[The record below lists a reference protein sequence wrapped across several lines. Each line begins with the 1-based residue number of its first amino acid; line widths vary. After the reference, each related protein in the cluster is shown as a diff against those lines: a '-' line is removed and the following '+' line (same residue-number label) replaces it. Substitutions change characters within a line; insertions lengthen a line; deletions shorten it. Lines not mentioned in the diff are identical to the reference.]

1 MQLLNAP
8 ADSAYS
14 ESYGEGEGDYEE
26 YYDEDVSYN
35 SGDPASAGK
44 GRRNHCVRVLSRTY
58 LPIEG
63 ALMPVP

>member
-1 MQLLNAP
+1 MP
-8 ADSAYS
+8 PWCS

-44 GRRNHCVRVLSRTY
+44 GRRSQLRLLFIPTVEVHWTKKIRY
-58 LPIEG
+58 LISG
-63 ALMPVP
+63 RGI